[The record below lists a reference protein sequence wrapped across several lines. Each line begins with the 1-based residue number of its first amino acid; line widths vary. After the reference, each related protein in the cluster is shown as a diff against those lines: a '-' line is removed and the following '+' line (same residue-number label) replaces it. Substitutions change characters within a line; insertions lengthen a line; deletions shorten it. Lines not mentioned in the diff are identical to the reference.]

1 MFNGKLKKVT
11 LAFDDSLIG
20 VIYDK
25 FGEDA
30 EITRISKTRCKA
42 SVTVQV
48 SPTFWGWLFQ
58 FVGQM
63 EIRAPKQ
70 LAEEYN
76 NRCVK
81 VLSGATGRS
90 EEEQ

>member
-42 SVTVQV
+42 FVTVQV

-63 EIRAPKQ
+63 EIQTPKA
-70 LAEEYN
+70 LAEEYKE
-76 NRCVK
+76 RA
-81 VLSGATGRS
+81 ATVS
-90 EEEQ
+90 

>member
-1 MFNGKLKKVT
+1 MFNGKPKKVT

-25 FGEDA
+25 FGEDTG
-30 EITRISKTRCKA
+30 IKRIDEHRCKA
-42 SVTVQV
+42 TVTVQT
-48 SPTFWGWLFQ
+48 SPPFWGWLFQ

-70 LAEEYN
+70 LAEEYKE
-76 NRCVK
+76 RCTKAIVG
-81 VLSGATGRS
+81 SN
-90 EEEQ
+90 

>member
-63 EIRAPKQ
+63 QILTPKP
-70 LAEEYN
+70 LAEEYKE
-76 NRCVK
+76 RAARV
-81 VLSGATGRS
+81 V
-90 EEEQ
+90 